1 MRPLERISVS
11 EWSDKYRYLSNVA
24 SSRPGP
30 YNSKL
35 TPALIEIM
43 DCLSETSDV
52 QEVVFMKG
60 AQIGATEIGNNWIGY
75 IMHVAP
81 AATLM
86 AMPTDDTVKR
96 NSKVR
101 IDPMIDASPILR
113 QRIGPSRS
121 RDGGNTISQKDFPGG
136 VLIMTGA
143 NSPTAFRSLPV
154 KNIMLDEVD
163 DYPADLAGQGS
174 PIELARMRTNT
185 YLHKRKIY
193 ILSTPT
199 VDGHSSIQAEY
210 ADSDQRK
217 YYIPCPHCAAAQTIE
232 WEYIKCENGRPETAY
247 LECKH
252 CHEKIEERHKMTA
265 MLHGQWIADN
275 PDHINK
281 RRRGYHLSALYS
293 TLGYTWEEAV
303 RQWLA
308 AKGNDNKKKT
318 FYNTV
323 LGIVWKEV
331 VDTPDWE
338 KLYGRRKNYAFNVP
352 PKGTA
357 FITAGVDVQRDRIEV
372 EIKAWCKRKVNYS
385 IDYRTFY
392 GDPSEEE
399 VWKNVDKIIDEVWIS
414 EDNRV
419 IPLRLMAVDSSDQT
433 QDVYAFC
440 RKYDMNKVIPIKGRA
455 ELTTTYTNPKPVD
468 VVGKNSGKILGQVYL
483 YIIGVSIIKDELYG
497 WMRKEKKKDATE
509 DPIGYCYFPEYGEG
523 HFKQITAE
531 EKRITTNKRGYR
543 VYEWTLPPHKRNE
556 ALDCFVY
563 NRAAA
568 AILQMD
574 RFKDEDW
581 EVLINSYPLKEE
593 VDNPIP
599 KRDEGHDDDGGFLG
613 DTKSFW

>member
-1 MRPLERISVS
+1 
-11 EWSDKYRYLSNVA
+11 
-24 SSRPGP
+24 
-30 YNSKL
+30 
-35 TPALIEIM
+35 M
-43 DCLSETSDV
+43 DCLSETSEI

-75 IMHVAP
+75 VMHVAP

-86 AMPTDDTVKR
+86 VMPTDESVKR
-96 NSKVR
+96 NSKIR

-113 QRIGPSRS
+113 ERIGPSRS
-121 RDGGNTISQKDFPGG
+121 RDGGNTIGQKDFPGG

-143 NSPTAFRSLPV
+143 NSPTALRSLPI

-163 DYPADLAGQGS
+163 DYPADLASQGS

-199 VDGHSSIQAEY
+199 VDGLSSIQQEY
-210 ADSDQRK
+210 ADSDQRR
-217 YYIPCPHCAAAQTIE
+217 YYVPCPHCGAAQTID
-232 WEYIKCENGRPETAY
+232 WEYIKWESNKPETAY

-252 CHEKIEERHKMTA
+252 CHKAIHERHKMSIMVAGYWEAT
-265 MLHGQWIADN
+265 N
-275 PDHINK
+275 PGHINK

-303 RQWLA
+303 RQWLS
-308 AKGNDNKKKT
+308 AKDNDNKKKT

-323 LGIVWKEV
+323 LGEVWKEV

-338 KLYGRRKNYAFNVP
+338 KLHGRRKDYRFNVP

-357 FITAGVDVQRDRIEV
+357 FLTAGVDVQRDRIEM

-385 IDYRTFY
+385 IDYRTFW

-399 VWKNVDKIIDEVWIS
+399 VWKNVDAALEEKWIS

-419 IPLRLMAVDSSDQT
+419 IPLRLMVIDSSDQT
-433 QDVYAFC
+433 QSVYAFC
-440 RKYDMNKVIPIKGRA
+440 RKYDMNRVVPIKGRS
-455 ELTTTYTNPKPVD
+455 ELPTTYANPKPVD
-468 VVGKNSGKILGQVYL
+468 VIAKGGGVVGRVHL
-483 YIIGVSIIKDELYG
+483 YTIGVSIIKDEIYG
-497 WMRKEKKKDATE
+497 WMRKIKKPDAAE
-509 DPIGYCYFPEYGEG
+509 DPIGYCYFPQYSEA

-531 EKRITTNKRGYR
+531 EKRIVVNKKGYKE
-543 VYEWTLPPHKRNE
+543 YKWTLPPHRRNE

-563 NRAAA
+563 NRAGA

-574 RFKDEDW
+574 RFKEEDW
-581 EVLINSYPLKEE
+581 DAYINSYPLKEE

-599 KRDEGHDDDGGFLG
+599 NREEPPQDADGGFLG
-613 DTKSFW
+613 DTNNWW